1 MTSYI
6 MASNSNSV
14 IAESIGRK
22 RGKYGELIK
31 GWIHWSTKRSGING
45 TTDKYIRNMLTQ
57 ILREIHITQSKATSI
72 INSVYKKDFDAYSI
86 TNKILETSGIIDVLN
101 KDLAIRKNSVDI
113 YLNALSEF
121 GVNTIGMNVA
131 QKAGL
136 CIFLQYIMCG
146 GRTELEGFGI
156 SCDLIENRRKKIL
169 NAQKEKIKARQTV
182 PVIVTVDSE
191 DEKEEDQQTVK
202 QKEEEIPDSWEDL

>member
-6 MASNSNSV
+6 MVSDLNKG

-57 ILREIHITQSKATSI
+57 ILREIHITQSKATSV
-72 INSVYKKDFDAYSI
+72 INSVYKKDFDAYNI
-86 TNKILETSGIIDVLN
+86 TNKILETSGIIDVLH
-101 KDLAIRKNSVDI
+101 KDLDIRKYSVDI
-113 YLNALSEF
+113 YLKALSEC
-121 GVNTIGMNVA
+121 GVNTTGMSVV

-146 GRTELEGFGI
+146 GRTEFEGFGI
-156 SCDLIENRRKKIL
+156 SSDLIENRRKKIL
-169 NAQKEKIKARQTV
+169 NAQKDKIKAAQTV

-191 DEKEEDQQTVK
+191 DEKEEDQHVK

>member
-1 MTSYI
+1 MTNYI
-6 MASNSNSV
+6 MANNLNKG

-57 ILREIHITQSKATSI
+57 ILREIHITQSKATSV

-86 TNKILETSGIIDVLN
+86 TNKILETSGIIDVLH
-101 KDLAIRKNSVDI
+101 KDLDIRKYSVDI
-113 YLNALSEF
+113 YLNALSEC
-121 GVNTIGMNVA
+121 GVNTTGMNVA

-146 GRTELEGFGI
+146 GRTEFEGFGI
-156 SCDLIENRRKKIL
+156 SSDLIENRRKKVL
-169 NAQKEKIKARQTV
+169 NAQKEKINARQTV

-191 DEKEEDQQTVK
+191 DEKEEDQHVK

>member
-1 MTSYI
+1 MTNYI
-6 MASNSNSV
+6 MVSDLNKG

-57 ILREIHITQSKATSI
+57 ILREIHITQSKATSV
-72 INSVYKKDFDAYSI
+72 INSVYKKDFDAYNI
-86 TNKILETSGIIDVLN
+86 TNKILETSGIIDVLH
-101 KDLAIRKNSVDI
+101 KDLDIRKYSVDI
-113 YLNALSEF
+113 YLKALSEC
-121 GVNTIGMNVA
+121 GVNTTGMSVV

-146 GRTELEGFGI
+146 GRAEFEGFGI
-156 SCDLIENRRKKIL
+156 SSDLIENRRKKIL
-169 NAQKEKIKARQTV
+169 NAQKDKIKVAQTV
-182 PVIVTVDSE
+182 PIIVTVDSE
-191 DEKEEDQQTVK
+191 DEREEDQQTVK